1 MSSIAA
7 RLSTSPTCDV
17 CGSKVTDSSPY
28 DYNGFDLLCDECYCS
43 SCRKPYRRFAL
54 KVVGGRLREL
64 CKCDGGSELAAAE
77 SVTSLHSD
85 HDSESVTSAQG
96 FTAANR
102 GRFIREIPLDA
113 DDLSTLSSISD
124 STGLD
129 DRALKTPPRRA
140 PSGSALPTLGASP
153 ASGGDR
159 VAQQHGRALRREHEA
174 TLMASVT
181 QSVKRKGFV
190 EQEAA
195 NRIADLTRKRSQREV
210 EEAQAYADAIRL
222 QNKHEVIMA
231 RKESEMVRRQLE
243 LEVKTAKKEEEAAR
257 RRAEVEKQR
266 LKAEQDAMVRIEER
280 KKLEQDAEL
289 ARKQAEQEK
298 REAELAKARSIA
310 EAEEARKSADAA
322 RRELQR
328 ILDDADKAKRQA
340 LEEAEKAKQEAMIA
354 KKEAESLRRK
364 LQKDLDDQRTE
375 LELTKHEADAS
386 RKKSVA
392 ESDAARREAEAS
404 KRKAIEEADRAR
416 KAAEAE
422 ALAGMIQLTYILYS

>member
-1 MSSIAA
+1 MTSIAE
-7 RLSTSPTCDV
+7 RLATSATCDV
-17 CGSKVTDSSPY
+17 CGSKVTENSPY
-28 DYNGFDLLCDECYCS
+28 DYNGYDLLCDECYCS

-77 SVTSLHSD
+77 SMTSLHSD
-85 HDSESVTSAQG
+85 QDSESVTSAQG

-113 DDLSTLSSISD
+113 DDLSTLSTISD

-129 DRALKTPPRRA
+129 DRALKTPPRRT
-140 PSGSALPTLGASP
+140 PSGNPVAAVASSASP
-153 ASGGDR
+153 NGR
-159 VAQQHGRALRREHEA
+159 VAQQQGRALRREHEA
-174 TLMASVT
+174 NLMSSVT
-181 QSVKRKGFV
+181 QSVKRKGYV

-195 NRIADLTRKRSQREV
+195 NRLADITRQRTQREV

-222 QNKHEVIMA
+222 QSKHEMIMA
-231 RKESEMVRRQLE
+231 RKESEIIRRQLE

-266 LKAEQDAMVRIEER
+266 LKAEQDALLRIEER
-280 KKLEQDAEL
+280 KRLERDAEL

-328 ILDDADKAKRQA
+328 IIDDADKAKRHA
-340 LEEAEKAKQEAMIA
+340 LEEAEKAKQEALIA

-375 LELTKHEADAS
+375 LELTKQEADAS
-386 RKKSVA
+386 RKKSIA
-392 ESDAARREAEAS
+392 ESDAARREAEAN
-404 KRKAIEEADRAR
+404 KRKAIEDAERAR
-416 KAAEAE
+416 KIAEAE
-422 ALAGMIQLTYILYS
+422 ALAGMTHILIVYC